1 MVLAHKEIVYQKSL
15 ISIAREGR
23 QEEAFFTSTEIY
35 FPTLFFTWY
44 SVCNAVSPHRVSGDS
59 SVVTES
65 RTRDRKVPGPSPGRS
80 GGRIFFSRVNFLC

>member
-15 ISIAREGR
+15 ISIAREGG

-59 SVVTES
+59 SVVIES
-65 RTRDRKVPGPSPGRS
+65 LTHDRKVPG
-80 GGRIFFSRVNFLC
+80 RVPAGAAG